1 MENEVQVAVNSEGK
15 TVEATRNLKEALQ
28 SAQQRPTGEQK
39 QQQERRQE
47 QKRTGNRHRS
57 RSSPTSP
64 SAAGV
69 SAADFPAIL

>member
-1 MENEVQVAVNSEGK
+1 MCIRDRGK

-47 QKRTGNRHRS
+47 QKEDRKQAQKQEQPDKPKRS
-57 RSSPTSP
+57 R
-64 SAAGV
+64 GV
-69 SAADFPAIL
+69 RR